1 MPFALLMG
9 VDWADCNAVG
19 MFLGIKTFLNE
30 LVAYVEMAP
39 YIKNR
44 QEMNGEPSI
53 SVGELPK
60 MRWILQYT
68 VL

>member
-1 MPFALLMG
+1 MG

-19 MFLGIKTFLNE
+19 MFLGIKTFLND

-53 SVGELPK
+53 SVRQSPQ
-60 MRWILQYT
+60 IQ
-68 VL
+68 

>member
-1 MPFALLMG
+1 MPFAFLMG
-9 VDWADCNAVG
+9 VDWADSNAVG

-60 MRWILQYT
+60 IR
-68 VL
+68 

>member
-1 MPFALLMG
+1 MPFAFLMG
-9 VDWADCNAVG
+9 VDGADCNAVG
-19 MFLGIKTFLNE
+19 MFLGIKTFLND

-53 SVGELPK
+53 SVRQSPQ
-60 MRWILQYT
+60 IQ
-68 VL
+68 